1 MIGIIGGT
9 GLYQLEGLE
18 GVERRSVQT
27 PFGQPSA
34 PLLLGRLGQS
44 PVAFLP
50 RHGEH
55 HGILPSEINYRAN
68 IWALKEAGARMVVSV
83 SATGSLR
90 KELSPGSLVM
100 ANQYIDLTKGIRK
113 HTYFGE
119 GVVAHVS
126 TAEPTCAVLSDAI
139 AAAARSAG
147 ITVHRGKTYVCVEG
161 PRFGSKAESHW
172 LRQMGGD
179 IVGMTNLPEAW
190 LAREAQLS
198 YVTLA
203 VATDYDCW
211 LDDPEQH
218 ATLEAVLTQYKKSL
232 TDVQKILRA
241 LLSSGLPDVSGSPA
255 RHSMKSAVMTPAE
268 HIPPAK
274 KQLLEFLQR

>member
-1 MIGIIGGT
+1 M
-9 GLYQLEGLE
+9 
-18 GVERRSVQT
+18 
-27 PFGQPSA
+27 
-34 PLLLGRLGQS
+34 GRLGKS
-44 PVAFLP
+44 PAAFLP

-90 KELSPGSLVM
+90 QELTPGTLVL
-100 ANQYIDLTKGIRK
+100 ASQYIDLTKGLRK
-113 HTYFGE
+113 QTYLGE
-119 GVVAHVS
+119 GLVAHVS

-139 AAAARSAG
+139 AAAALDAG

-161 PRFGSKAESHW
+161 PRFGTKAESHW

-211 LDDPEQH
+211 MEDPDQH
-218 ATLEAVLTQYKKSL
+218 ATLDAVLAQYKKSL
-232 TDVQKILRA
+232 GDVQKILRA
-241 LLSSGLPDVSGSPA
+241 LLSAGLPDVSGSPA
-255 RHSMKSAVMTPAE
+255 RHSMKQAVMTPAE
-268 HIPPAK
+268 HIPAAK
-274 KQLLEFLQR
+274 KKLLEFLQQ